1 LRTEAPT
8 LSSIPSAKPKSFKVF
23 YLLALIAVALTS
35 ALAVYAGVAP
45 EKAATLTHGLDTR
58 VAVFLVPLG
67 LLMLATIG
75 EVVRVSLRGAIP
87 GDDQLPV
94 RSLRWQDAEK
104 A

>member
-1 LRTEAPT
+1 MSDTTP
-8 LSSIPSAKPKSFKVF
+8 AKPKSFTAF
-23 YLLALIAVALTS
+23 YLLALVAVALTS
-35 ALAVYAGVAP
+35 ALAIYAGVSP
-45 EKAATLTHGLDTR
+45 SSAAALTHGLDAR
-58 VAVFLVPLG
+58 VAVFVVPLA